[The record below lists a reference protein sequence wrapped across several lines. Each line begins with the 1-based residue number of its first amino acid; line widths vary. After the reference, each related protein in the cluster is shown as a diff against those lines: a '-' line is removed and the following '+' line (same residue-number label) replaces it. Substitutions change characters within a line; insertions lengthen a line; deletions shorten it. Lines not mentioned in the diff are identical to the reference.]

1 MRDEFY
7 HWSKLLFAG
16 DYGSADGAV
25 VAPAAVL
32 LVLNVTGVHGVVV
45 LEVAAGHVVVL
56 LGGRRRWGVDPDGAV
71 LYLGLHE
78 LGDVEQDGKDHD
90 GNDVLE
96 EPSAAGFWAIHGLV
110 II

>member
-1 MRDEFY
+1 MRGEFY

-45 LEVAAGHVVVL
+45 LDVAAGHVVL
-56 LGGRRRWGVDPDGAV
+56 LGGRRVDPDGAV